1 MRFANSRSSQ
11 NEAKILLSKLKI
23 IALTIK
29 SKNRQKEILAK
40 SARLFRKKGYAATS
54 IRDIADEV
62 GMKSA
67 SLYNHIKS
75 KQEILQSLLLPIAK
89 IYVTS
94 IDQIT
99 ENDLPAIKKLEQII
113 RDQITITIENPDA
126 VSLVPDQWVFLE
138 NNEKK
143 NNHGYDEYIQLRN
156 HYEKSFIHI
165 FQKAIDEGDL
175 KSVHIEIA
183 CFSILSTLRRLYS
196 WYARHRTINQAIL
209 EKELIMNLLGGLRR

>member
-1 MRFANSRSSQ
+1 MT
-11 NEAKILLSKLKI
+11 L
-23 IALTIK
+23 K
-29 SKNRQKEILAK
+29 SKIRQKEILAK

-67 SLYNHIKS
+67 SLYNHIDS

-94 IDQIT
+94 IDRVH
-99 ENDLPAIKKLEQII
+99 ESKVPAIKKLEQII

-138 NNEKK
+138 NDDKK
-143 NNHGYDEYIQLRN
+143 DNYGYDEYVHLRN
-156 HYEKSFIHI
+156 HYEKLFIEI
-165 FQKAIDEGDL
+165 FQQAIDEKDL
-175 KSVHIEIA
+175 KPVHIEIA

-196 WYARHRTINQAIL
+196 WYARHRTIDQAVL
-209 EKELIMNLLGGLRR
+209 EQELMMNLLGGLRT

>member
-1 MRFANSRSSQ
+1 M
-11 NEAKILLSKLKI
+11 
-23 IALTIK
+23 TIK
-29 SKNRQKEILAK
+29 SKIRQKEILAK
-40 SARLFRKKGYAATS
+40 SARLFRKKGYVATS

-67 SLYNHIKS
+67 SLYNHINS

-94 IDQIT
+94 IDQVQ
-99 ENDLPAIKKLEQII
+99 ESNLSAIEKLEQII

-138 NNEKK
+138 NDEKK
-143 NNHGYDEYIQLRN
+143 NNYGYDEYIQLRN
-156 HYEKSFIHI
+156 HYEKTFINI
-165 FQKAIDEGDL
+165 FQEAIDEGAL
-175 KSVHIEIA
+175 KDVHIEIA

-196 WYARHRTINQAIL
+196 WYARHRTIDKAVL
-209 EKELIMNLLGGLRR
+209 EKELIMNLLGGLRT

>member
-1 MRFANSRSSQ
+1 M
-11 NEAKILLSKLKI
+11 
-23 IALTIK
+23 TIK

-54 IRDIADEV
+54 IRDIADAV

-67 SLYNHIKS
+67 SLYNHIDS

-94 IDQIT
+94 VDQIT
-99 ENDLPAIKKLEQII
+99 ESNIPAIEKLEQII

-138 NNEKK
+138 NDEEEK
-143 NNHGYDEYIQLRN
+143 NYRYDEYIQLRN
-156 HYEKSFIHI
+156 HYEKSFISI
-165 FQKAIDEGDL
+165 FQEAIDEGSL

-196 WYARHRTINQAIL
+196 WYARHRTIDQDVL
-209 EKELIMNLLGGLRR
+209 EKELILNLLGGLRSRYNS

>member
-1 MRFANSRSSQ
+1 M
-11 NEAKILLSKLKI
+11 
-23 IALTIK
+23 TIK

-67 SLYNHIKS
+67 SLYNHINS
-75 KQEILQSLLLPIAK
+75 KQDILQTLLLPIAK
-89 IYVTS
+89 TYVTS
-94 IDQIT
+94 IDQVN
-99 ENDLPAIKKLEQII
+99 ESKLLAIKKLEQII

-138 NNEKK
+138 NDIKK
-143 NNHGYDEYIQLRN
+143 NNYGYDEYIQLRN
-156 HYEKSFIHI
+156 HYEKSFIDI
-165 FQKAIDEGDL
+165 FQQAIDEEAL
-175 KSVHIEIA
+175 KPVHIEIA

-196 WYARHRTINQAIL
+196 WYARHRTIDQAVL
-209 EKELIMNLLGGLRR
+209 EKELIMNLLGGLRKVNW

>member
-1 MRFANSRSSQ
+1 MT
-11 NEAKILLSKLKI
+11 L
-23 IALTIK
+23 K

-54 IRDIADEV
+54 VRDIADAV

-75 KQEILQSLLLPIAK
+75 KEDILQSLLLPIAK

-94 IDQIT
+94 ID
-99 ENDLPAIKKLEQII
+99 EVNKSNLPAIEKLEQII
-113 RDQITITIENPDA
+113 RDQINITIENPDA
-126 VSLVPDQWVFLE
+126 VSLVPDQWVFL
-138 NNEKK
+138 K
-143 NNHGYDEYIQLRN
+143 NDESDDNYAYDEYIDLRN
-156 HYEKSFIHI
+156 YYEKLFIDI
-165 FQKAIDEGDL
+165 FQQAIAEGSL

-196 WYARHRTINQAIL
+196 WYARHRTIDKAIL
-209 EKELIMNLLGGLRR
+209 EKELIMNLLGGLRK

>member
-1 MRFANSRSSQ
+1 M
-11 NEAKILLSKLKI
+11 
-23 IALTIK
+23 TIK
-29 SKNRQKEILAK
+29 SKIRQKEILAK

-54 IRDIADEV
+54 IRNIADEV
-62 GMKSA
+62 GMQSA

-94 IDQIT
+94 IDQIMDS
-99 ENDLPAIKKLEQII
+99 NISAIEKLEQII

-138 NNEKK
+138 NDEEEK
-143 NNHGYDEYIQLRN
+143 NYGYDEYIQLRN
-156 HYEKSFIHI
+156 HYEKSFIAI
-165 FQKAIDEGDL
+165 FQAAIEEGSL

-196 WYARHRTINQAIL
+196 WYARHRTIDKVIL
-209 EKELIMNLLGGLRR
+209 EKELIMNLLGGLRS